1 MEIKKKIAKTLSQSL
16 EDAYVRLEDDDG
28 ISGFV
33 VSSHFKGMSS
43 LNRQKLIDNILDNA
57 SDSLSKEE
65 RRRVLMIAA
74 LTPVEHASVGARIRV
89 HKVHDMPPIY
99 LDHNATTPLDP
110 DVFEAMRPH
119 FLAGGNAEEPAR
131 RRCRGAPSR
140 AWEQAKETVAS
151 ILGADPSEVIFTS
164 GGTEANNL
172 AIFGLLAGMG
182 DEDGREGEVEPGHVV
197 SSPIEHPAVAE
208 PVARL
213 EGAGFA
219 VDRPAVNREGIADAE
234 AMAAAFRPET
244 RLATLMLANNETG
257 ALQPVA
263 RLAERARA
271 AGVAVHTDAVQ
282 AVGRIPVDFHA
293 LGVATLAASAHKFHG
308 PVGAGVLLVRSGVRL
323 RSRLF
328 GGGQQ
333 QGRRPGTVAV
343 PLAVGL
349 AAALERWW
357 SEAEARTA
365 RWVALRDRLEAGL
378 NAALGAEQVVR
389 NGPGDPALRLPQT
402 VNLGFPGLDGDAL
415 LMQLDLAGL
424 AVSLGSACASGSTRP
439 SPTLVAMRVP
449 DDRLR
454 ASVRFSLGA
463 GTTEAEIE
471 TAIARI
477 AGIVRRSMG
486 E

>member
-1 MEIKKKIAKTLSQSL
+1 
-16 EDAYVRLEDDDG
+16 
-28 ISGFV
+28 
-33 VSSHFKGMSS
+33 
-43 LNRQKLIDNILDNA
+43 
-57 SDSLSKEE
+57 
-65 RRRVLMIAA
+65 
-74 LTPVEHASVGARIRV
+74 
-89 HKVHDMPPIY
+89 MPSIY

-110 DVFEAMRPH
+110 EVFEAMRPH
-119 FLAGGNAEEPAR
+119 FLAGGNAESRHAAGRSAR
-131 RRCRGAPSR
+131 R
-140 AWEQAKETVAS
+140 AWEQAKERVAH
-151 ILGADPSEVIFTS
+151 ILGAEPSEVIFTS

-172 AIFGLLAGMG
+172 AIFGLLAGPEE
-182 DEDGREGEVEPGHVV
+182 DETRHEPGYVV

-213 EGAGFA
+213 EADGWK
-219 VDRPAVNREGIADAE
+219 VDRPAVSREGIADAD
-234 AMAAAFRPET
+234 AMVAAFRPET

-257 ALQPVA
+257 AIQPVA
-263 RLAERARA
+263 RLADRGRE
-271 AGVAVHTDAVQ
+271 AGVMVHTDAVQ

-308 PVGAGVLLVRSGVRL
+308 PVGVGLLLVRSGVRL

-349 AAALERWW
+349 AVALERWRV
-357 SEAEARTA
+357 EAEARTA

-378 NAALGAEQVVR
+378 IAALGADRVVR

-454 ASVRFSLGA
+454 SSVRFSLGS

-471 TAIARI
+471 AAISRI
-477 AGIVRRSMG
+477 AGIVKGGIG

>member
-1 MEIKKKIAKTLSQSL
+1 
-16 EDAYVRLEDDDG
+16 
-28 ISGFV
+28 
-33 VSSHFKGMSS
+33 
-43 LNRQKLIDNILDNA
+43 
-57 SDSLSKEE
+57 
-65 RRRVLMIAA
+65 
-74 LTPVEHASVGARIRV
+74 
-89 HKVHDMPPIY
+89 MPSIY

-110 DVFEAMRPH
+110 EVFEAMRPY
-119 FLAGGNAEEPAR
+119 FLAGGNAESRHAPGRAAR
-131 RRCRGAPSR
+131 R
-140 AWEQAKETVAS
+140 AWEQARETVARV
-151 ILGADPSEVIFTS
+151 LGADPSEVIFTS

-172 AIFGLLAGMG
+172 AIFGLLDDPDSEFGSETA
-182 DEDGREGEVEPGHVV
+182 PGHVV

-208 PVARL
+208 AVARL
-213 EGAGFA
+213 EADGFA
-219 VDRPAVNREGIADAE
+219 VDRPAVNGEGVADAE
-234 AMAAAFRPET
+234 AMAACFRPET

-271 AGVAVHTDAVQ
+271 FGGGGRVRAHTDAVQ
-282 AVGRIPVDFHA
+282 AVGRVAVDFHA
-293 LGVATLAASAHKFHG
+293 LGVTTLAASAHKFHG
-308 PVGAGVLLVRSGVRL
+308 PVGAGLLLVRSGALL

-328 GGGQQ
+328 GGSQQ

-349 AAALERWW
+349 AAALGRWEA
-357 SEAEARTA
+357 EAEARRR

-378 NAALGAEQVVR
+378 IAALGADRVVR
-389 NGPGDPALRLPQT
+389 NGPEAPAARLPQT
-402 VNLGFPGLDGDAL
+402 VNLGFAGLDGEAL
-415 LMQLDLAGL
+415 LMRLDLAGI

-454 ASVRFSLGA
+454 SSVRFSLGA

-477 AGIVRRSMG
+477 AAVARMAAAAGVPG
-486 E
+486 